1 MIKLLEVEY
10 QSLKQNLMQTIKL
23 NNGIEM
29 PVLGYGVFQVSPEE
43 CERCVLDAIGVG
55 YRLIDTAQA
64 YYNEEGVGNAV
75 VKCGVPRN
83 ELFLT
88 TKVWITNAG
97 EEKAARSIDDSL
109 RKLRTDYIDLLLI
122 HQPFSDYPGT
132 WRAMEKAVKA
142 GKVRAIGLS
151 NFYPDRF
158 VDMAEC
164 AGIKPAVNQ
173 LKTNVF
179 SQQWDAEAEM
189 KAYGSRLMAWGP
201 LAQGDPDLL
210 TNPVLVALASKHG
223 KTVQQV
229 ALRYLV
235 QRDIIAIPK
244 STRVERMAQNLDV
257 FDFTLSP
264 EDMESIRPLDKPVDF
279 RWSHRNPELV
289 KFLLS
294 YDKQFNPG
302 NR

>member
-1 MIKLLEVEY
+1 
-10 QSLKQNLMQTIKL
+10 MQTIKL

-43 CERCVLDAIGVG
+43 CERCVLDAISTG

-75 VKCGVPRN
+75 TRCGVPRN

-88 TKVWITNAG
+88 TKIWISNAG
-97 EEKAARSIDDSL
+97 ETNAARSIDESL
-109 RKLRTDYIDLLLI
+109 RKLHTDYIDLLLI

-132 WRAMEKAVKA
+132 WRAMEKAVKD

-158 VDMAEC
+158 VDMAEY
-164 AGIKPAVNQ
+164 AEIKPAVNQ

-179 SQQWDAEAEM
+179 SQQWEAEAEM
-189 KAYGSRLMAWGP
+189 NLYDTHIMAWAP
-201 LAQGDPDLL
+201 LAQGNPELL
-210 TNPVLVALASKHG
+210 TNPVLTALAERYN

-229 ALRYLV
+229 ALRYLI
-235 QRDIIAIPK
+235 QRGIIAIPK
-244 STRVERMAQNLDV
+244 STHTERMKQNLDV
-257 FDFTLSP
+257 FDFALTP
-264 EDMESIRPLDKPVDF
+264 EDMESIRPLDKPDDF

-289 KFLLS
+289 KFLLN
-294 YDKQFNPG
+294 YDRQLNPD
-302 NR
+302 NKK

>member
-1 MIKLLEVEY
+1 
-10 QSLKQNLMQTIKL
+10 MQTIKL

-43 CERCVLDAIGVG
+43 CERCVLDAISTG

-75 VKCGVPRN
+75 ARCGVPRN

-88 TKVWITNAG
+88 TKIWISNAG
-97 EEKAARSIDDSL
+97 ETNAARSIDESL
-109 RKLRTDYIDLLLI
+109 RKLHTDYIDLLLI

-132 WRAMEKAVKA
+132 WRAMEKAVKD

-158 VDMAEC
+158 VDMAEY
-164 AGIKPAVNQ
+164 AEIKPAVNQ

-179 SQQWDAEAEM
+179 SQQWEAEAEM
-189 KAYGSRLMAWGP
+189 NLYDTHIMAWAP
-201 LAQGDPDLL
+201 LAQGNPELL
-210 TNPVLVALASKHG
+210 TNPVLTALAERYN

-229 ALRYLV
+229 ALRYLI

-244 STRVERMAQNLDV
+244 STHTERMKQNLDV
-257 FDFTLSP
+257 FDFALTP
-264 EDMESIRPLDKPVDF
+264 EDMESIHPLDKPDDF

-289 KFLLS
+289 KFLLN
-294 YDKQFNPG
+294 YDKQFNPD
-302 NR
+302 NKK

>member
-1 MIKLLEVEY
+1 
-10 QSLKQNLMQTIKL
+10 MQTIKL

-43 CERCVLDAIGVG
+43 CERCVLDAISTG

-64 YYNEEGVGNAV
+64 YYNEEDVGNAV
-75 VKCGVPRN
+75 TRCGVPRN

-88 TKVWITNAG
+88 TKIWISNAG
-97 EEKAARSIDDSL
+97 ETNAARSIDESL
-109 RKLRTDYIDLLLI
+109 RKLHTDYIDLLLI

-132 WRAMEKAVKA
+132 WRAMEKAVKD

-158 VDMAEC
+158 VDMAEY
-164 AGIKPAVNQ
+164 AEIKPAVNQ

-179 SQQWDAEAEM
+179 SQQWEAEAEM
-189 KAYGSRLMAWGP
+189 NLYDTHIMAWAP
-201 LAQGDPDLL
+201 LAQGNPELL
-210 TNPVLVALASKHG
+210 TNPVLTALAERYN

-229 ALRYLV
+229 ALRYLI
-235 QRDIIAIPK
+235 QRSIIAIPK
-244 STRVERMAQNLDV
+244 STHTERMKQNLDV
-257 FDFTLSP
+257 FDFALTP
-264 EDMESIRPLDKPVDF
+264 EDMESIRPLDKPDDF

-289 KFLLS
+289 KFLLN
-294 YDKQFNPG
+294 YDRQFNPD
-302 NR
+302 NKK

>member
-1 MIKLLEVEY
+1 
-10 QSLKQNLMQTIKL
+10 MQTIKL
-23 NNGIEM
+23 NNGVEM
-29 PVLGYGVFQVSPEE
+29 PILGFGVFQISPTE
-43 CERCVLDAIGVG
+43 CEHCVLDAISAG

-75 VKCGVPRN
+75 AKCGVPRN
-83 ELFLT
+83 ELFLS

-97 EEKAARSIDDSL
+97 EEKAAASIDESL
-109 RKLRTDYIDLLLI
+109 RKLRSDYIDLLLI
-122 HQPFSDYPGT
+122 HQPFSDYTGT
-132 WRAMEKAVKA
+132 WRAMEKAVRD

-158 VDMAEC
+158 VDMAEY

-189 KAYGSRLMAWGP
+189 KPYGTRIMAWGP
-201 LAQGDPDLL
+201 LAQGTPDLQN
-210 TNPVLVALASKHG
+210 NPTLKALSEKYSK
-223 KTVQQV
+223 TPQQV

-235 QRDIIAIPK
+235 QRGIIAIPK
-244 STRVERMAQNLDV
+244 STHMERMKQNLDV
-257 FDFTLSP
+257 FDFALTQ
-264 EDMESIRPLDKPVDF
+264 EEMDSIRPLDKPADF

-289 KFLLS
+289 KFLLN
-294 YDKQFNPG
+294 YDKQFNP
-302 NR
+302 NNKK

>member
-1 MIKLLEVEY
+1 
-10 QSLKQNLMQTIKL
+10 MQTIKL

-43 CERCVLDAIGVG
+43 CERCVLDAISTG

-75 VKCGVPRN
+75 ARCGVPRN

-88 TKVWITNAG
+88 TKIWISNAG
-97 EEKAARSIDDSL
+97 ETNAARSIDESL
-109 RKLRTDYIDLLLI
+109 RKLHTDYIDLLLI

-132 WRAMEKAVKA
+132 WRAMEKAVKD

-158 VDMAEC
+158 VDMAEY
-164 AGIKPAVNQ
+164 AEIKPAVNQ

-179 SQQWDAEAEM
+179 SQQWEAEAEM
-189 KAYGSRLMAWGP
+189 NLYDTHIMAWAP
-201 LAQGDPDLL
+201 LAQGNPELL
-210 TNPVLVALASKHG
+210 TNPALTALAERYN

-229 ALRYLV
+229 ALRYLI

-244 STRVERMAQNLDV
+244 STHTERMKQNLDV
-257 FDFTLSP
+257 FDFALTP
-264 EDMESIRPLDKPVDF
+264 EDMESIRPLDKPDDF

-289 KFLLS
+289 KFLLN
-294 YDKQFNPG
+294 YDRQFNPD
-302 NR
+302 NKK

>member
-1 MIKLLEVEY
+1 
-10 QSLKQNLMQTIKL
+10 MQTIKL

-43 CERCVLDAIGVG
+43 CERCVLDAISTG

-75 VKCGVPRN
+75 ARCGVPRN

-88 TKVWITNAG
+88 TKIWISNAG
-97 EEKAARSIDDSL
+97 ETNAARSIDESL
-109 RKLRTDYIDLLLI
+109 RKLHTDYIDLLLI

-132 WRAMEKAVKA
+132 WRAMEKAVKD

-158 VDMAEC
+158 VDMAEY
-164 AGIKPAVNQ
+164 AEIKPAVNK

-179 SQQWDAEAEM
+179 SQQWEAEAEM
-189 KAYGSRLMAWGP
+189 NLYDTHIMAWAP
-201 LAQGDPDLL
+201 LAQGNPELL
-210 TNPVLVALASKHG
+210 TNPVLTALAERYN

-229 ALRYLV
+229 ALRYLI
-235 QRDIIAIPK
+235 QRGIIAIPK
-244 STRVERMAQNLDV
+244 STHTERMKQNLDV
-257 FDFTLSP
+257 FDFALTP
-264 EDMESIRPLDKPVDF
+264 EDMESIRPLDKPDDF

-289 KFLLS
+289 KFLLN
-294 YDKQFNPG
+294 YDKQFNPD
-302 NR
+302 NKK

>member
-1 MIKLLEVEY
+1 
-10 QSLKQNLMQTIKL
+10 MQTIKL

-43 CERCVLDAIGVG
+43 CERCVLDAISTG

-75 VKCGVPRN
+75 TRCGVPRN

-88 TKVWITNAG
+88 TKIWISNAG
-97 EEKAARSIDDSL
+97 ETNAARSIDESL
-109 RKLRTDYIDLLLI
+109 RKLHTDYIDLLLI

-132 WRAMEKAVKA
+132 WRAMEKAVKD

-158 VDMAEC
+158 VDMAEY
-164 AGIKPAVNQ
+164 AEIKPAVNQ

-179 SQQWDAEAEM
+179 SQQWEAEAEM
-189 KAYGSRLMAWGP
+189 NLYDTHIMAWAP
-201 LAQGDPDLL
+201 LAQCNPELL
-210 TNPVLVALASKHG
+210 TNPVLTALAERYN

-229 ALRYLV
+229 ALRYLI
-235 QRDIIAIPK
+235 QRSIIAIPK
-244 STRVERMAQNLDV
+244 STHTERMKQNLDV
-257 FDFTLSP
+257 FDFALTP
-264 EDMESIRPLDKPVDF
+264 EDMESIRPLDKPDDF

-289 KFLLS
+289 KFLLN
-294 YDKQFNPG
+294 YDRQFNPD
-302 NR
+302 NKK

>member
-1 MIKLLEVEY
+1 
-10 QSLKQNLMQTIKL
+10 MQTIKL

-43 CERCVLDAIGVG
+43 CERCVLDAISTG

-75 VKCGVPRN
+75 ARCGVPRN

-88 TKVWITNAG
+88 TKIWISNAG
-97 EEKAARSIDDSL
+97 ETNAARSIDESL
-109 RKLRTDYIDLLLI
+109 RKLHTDYIDLLLI

-132 WRAMEKAVKA
+132 WRAMEKAVKD

-158 VDMAEC
+158 VDMAEY
-164 AGIKPAVNQ
+164 AEIKPAVNQ
-173 LKTNVF
+173 LKMNVF
-179 SQQWDAEAEM
+179 SQQWEAEAEM
-189 KAYGSRLMAWGP
+189 NLYDTHIMAWAP
-201 LAQGDPDLL
+201 LAQGNPELL
-210 TNPVLVALASKHG
+210 TNPVLTALAERYN

-229 ALRYLV
+229 ALRYLI

-244 STRVERMAQNLDV
+244 STHTERMKQNLDV
-257 FDFTLSP
+257 FDFALTP
-264 EDMESIRPLDKPVDF
+264 EDMESIRPLDKPDDF

-289 KFLLS
+289 KFLLN
-294 YDKQFNPG
+294 YDKQFNPD
-302 NR
+302 NKK

>member
-1 MIKLLEVEY
+1 
-10 QSLKQNLMQTIKL
+10 MQTIKL

-43 CERCVLDAIGVG
+43 CERCVLDAISTG

-75 VKCGVPRN
+75 TRCGVPRN
-83 ELFLT
+83 ELFLI
-88 TKVWITNAG
+88 TKIWISNAG
-97 EEKAARSIDDSL
+97 ETNAARSIDESL
-109 RKLRTDYIDLLLI
+109 RKLHTDYIDLLLI

-132 WRAMEKAVKA
+132 WRAMEKAVKD

-158 VDMAEC
+158 VDMAEY
-164 AGIKPAVNQ
+164 AEIKPAVNQ

-179 SQQWDAEAEM
+179 SQQWEAEAEM
-189 KAYGSRLMAWGP
+189 NLYDTHIMAWAP
-201 LAQGDPDLL
+201 LAQGNPELL
-210 TNPVLVALASKHG
+210 TNPVLTALAERYN

-229 ALRYLV
+229 ALRYLI
-235 QRDIIAIPK
+235 QRGIIAIPK
-244 STRVERMAQNLDV
+244 STHTERMKQNLDV
-257 FDFTLSP
+257 FDFALTP
-264 EDMESIRPLDKPVDF
+264 EDMESIRPLDKPDDF

-289 KFLLS
+289 KFLLN
-294 YDKQFNPG
+294 YDRQFNPD
-302 NR
+302 NKK

>member
-1 MIKLLEVEY
+1 
-10 QSLKQNLMQTIKL
+10 MQTIKL

-43 CERCVLDAIGVG
+43 CERCVLDAISTG

-75 VKCGVPRN
+75 ARCGVPRN

-88 TKVWITNAG
+88 TKIWISNAG
-97 EEKAARSIDDSL
+97 ETNAARSIDESL
-109 RKLRTDYIDLLLI
+109 RKLHTDYIDLLLI

-132 WRAMEKAVKA
+132 WRAMEKAVKD

-158 VDMAEC
+158 VDMAEY
-164 AGIKPAVNQ
+164 AEIKPAVNQ

-179 SQQWDAEAEM
+179 SQQWEAEAEM
-189 KAYGSRLMAWGP
+189 NLYDTHIMAWAP
-201 LAQGDPDLL
+201 LAQGNPELL
-210 TNPVLVALASKHG
+210 TNPVLTALAERYN

-229 ALRYLV
+229 ALRYLI

-244 STRVERMAQNLDV
+244 STHTERMKQNLDV
-257 FDFTLSP
+257 FDFALTP
-264 EDMESIRPLDKPVDF
+264 EDMESIRPLDKPTDF

-289 KFLLS
+289 KFLLN
-294 YDKQFNPG
+294 YDKQFNPD
-302 NR
+302 NKK

>member
-1 MIKLLEVEY
+1 
-10 QSLKQNLMQTIKL
+10 MQTIKL

-43 CERCVLDAIGVG
+43 CERCVLDAISTG

-75 VKCGVPRN
+75 ARCGVPRN

-88 TKVWITNAG
+88 TKIWISNAG
-97 EEKAARSIDDSL
+97 ETNAARSIDESL
-109 RKLRTDYIDLLLI
+109 RKLHTDYIDLLLI
-122 HQPFSDYPGT
+122 HQPFSDHPGT
-132 WRAMEKAVKA
+132 WRAMEKAVKD

-158 VDMAEC
+158 VDMAEY
-164 AGIKPAVNQ
+164 AEIKPAVNQ

-179 SQQWDAEAEM
+179 SQQWEAEAEM
-189 KAYGSRLMAWGP
+189 NLYDTHIMAWAP
-201 LAQGDPDLL
+201 LAQGNPELL
-210 TNPVLVALASKHG
+210 TNPVLTALAERYN

-229 ALRYLV
+229 ALRYLI
-235 QRDIIAIPK
+235 QRGIIAIPK
-244 STRVERMAQNLDV
+244 STHTERMKQNLDV
-257 FDFTLSP
+257 FDFALTP
-264 EDMESIRPLDKPVDF
+264 EDMESIRPLDKPDDF

-289 KFLLS
+289 KFLLN
-294 YDKQFNPG
+294 YDKQFNPD
-302 NR
+302 NKK

>member
-1 MIKLLEVEY
+1 
-10 QSLKQNLMQTIKL
+10 MQTIKL

-43 CERCVLDAIGVG
+43 CERCVLNAISTG

-75 VKCGVPRN
+75 TRCGVPRN

-88 TKVWITNAG
+88 TKIWISNAG
-97 EEKAARSIDDSL
+97 ETNAARSIDESL
-109 RKLRTDYIDLLLI
+109 RKLHTDYIDLLLI

-132 WRAMEKAVKA
+132 WRAMEKAVKD

-158 VDMAEC
+158 VDMAEY
-164 AGIKPAVNQ
+164 AEIKPAVNQ

-179 SQQWDAEAEM
+179 SQQWEAEAEM
-189 KAYGSRLMAWGP
+189 NLYDTHIMAWAP
-201 LAQGDPDLL
+201 LAQGNPELL
-210 TNPVLVALASKHG
+210 TNPVLTALAERYN

-229 ALRYLV
+229 ALRYLI
-235 QRDIIAIPK
+235 QRSIIAIPK
-244 STRVERMAQNLDV
+244 STHTERMKQNLDV
-257 FDFTLSP
+257 FDFALTP
-264 EDMESIRPLDKPVDF
+264 EDMESIRPLDKPDDF

-289 KFLLS
+289 KFLLN
-294 YDKQFNPG
+294 YDRQFNPD
-302 NR
+302 NKK

>member
-1 MIKLLEVEY
+1 
-10 QSLKQNLMQTIKL
+10 MQTIKL

-43 CERCVLDAIGVG
+43 CERCVLDAISTG

-75 VKCGVPRN
+75 ARCGVPRN

-88 TKVWITNAG
+88 TKIWISNAG
-97 EEKAARSIDDSL
+97 ETNAARSIDESL
-109 RKLRTDYIDLLLI
+109 RKLHTDYIDLLLI

-132 WRAMEKAVKA
+132 WRAMEKAVKD

-158 VDMAEC
+158 VDMAEY
-164 AGIKPAVNQ
+164 AEIKPAVNP

-179 SQQWDAEAEM
+179 SQQWEAEAEM
-189 KAYGSRLMAWGP
+189 NLYDTHIMAWAP
-201 LAQGDPDLL
+201 LAQGNPELL
-210 TNPVLVALASKHG
+210 TNPVLTALAERYN

-229 ALRYLV
+229 ALRYLI
-235 QRDIIAIPK
+235 QRGIIAIPK
-244 STRVERMAQNLDV
+244 STHTERMKQNLDV
-257 FDFTLSP
+257 FDFALTP
-264 EDMESIRPLDKPVDF
+264 EDMESIRPLDKPDDF

-289 KFLLS
+289 KFLLN
-294 YDKQFNPG
+294 YDKQFNPD
-302 NR
+302 NKK

>member
-1 MIKLLEVEY
+1 
-10 QSLKQNLMQTIKL
+10 MQTIKL

-43 CERCVLDAIGVG
+43 CERCVLDAISTG

-75 VKCGVPRN
+75 TRCGVPRN

-88 TKVWITNAG
+88 TKIWISNAG
-97 EEKAARSIDDSL
+97 ETNAARSIDESL
-109 RKLRTDYIDLLLI
+109 RKLHTDYIDLLLI

-132 WRAMEKAVKA
+132 WRAMEKAVKD

-158 VDMAEC
+158 VDMAEY
-164 AGIKPAVNQ
+164 AEIKPAVNQ

-179 SQQWDAEAEM
+179 SQQWEAEAEM
-189 KAYGSRLMAWGP
+189 NLYDTHIMAWAP
-201 LAQGDPDLL
+201 LAQGNPELL
-210 TNPVLVALASKHG
+210 TNPALTALAERYN

-229 ALRYLV
+229 ALRYLI
-235 QRDIIAIPK
+235 QRGIIAILK
-244 STRVERMAQNLDV
+244 STHTERMKQNLDV
-257 FDFTLSP
+257 FDFALTP
-264 EDMESIRPLDKPVDF
+264 EDMESIRPLDKPDDF

-289 KFLLS
+289 KFLLN
-294 YDKQFNPG
+294 YDKQFNPD
-302 NR
+302 NKK